1 MKPMKAQT
9 DLSLLSQLMRL
20 LIDIEAYELKQN
32 RLLILNCF
40 LSLLSLQPGHSSLHS
55 GKVLIE
61 SGKFEGDFS
70 FRFIFVLLWVECSHG
85 CSNSKGYSCF
95 HIHVLKLILRIPEE
109 IDFQQ
114 NLWVISSGHFLQV
127 LLL

>member
-1 MKPMKAQT
+1 MKPMRAQT
-9 DLSLLSQLMRL
+9 DLTLLSQLIIL
-20 LIDIEAYELKQN
+20 LIEVEAYGLKQKIF
-32 RLLILNCF
+32 LILNCF
-40 LSLLSLQPGHSSLHS
+40 LSLISLKPGHSSFHS
-55 GKVLIE
+55 SKVLIE
-61 SGKFEGDFS
+61 CGKFEGAFS
-70 FRFIFVLLWVECSHG
+70 FRLIFFLLWVECSHG

-109 IDFQQ
+109 IDFRQ